1 MLQWL
6 SFGLVFVRYD
16 LAFNAYLALG
26 RPHYFTAISLTKLV
40 SLLPGPD
47 SVLFV
52 RSRRA
57 ILGIACHMAPATFWL
72 LYFNRRRGIQNIRLE
87 VLVLLAWPAGW
98 LAGSGVLYVLDF
110 LKVHLVTD

>member
-16 LAFNAYLALG
+16 LAFTAYMALG
-26 RPHYFTAISLTKLV
+26 RPNYITVISFTKLISLFALV
-40 SLLPGPD
+40 PLLYY
-47 SVLFV
+47 LFGLEG
-52 RSRRA
+52 A

-98 LAGSGVLYVLDF
+98 LAGSGVL
-110 LKVHLVTD
+110 